1 MDQPVVSPIGPRPRH
16 RGGLA
21 GWSALA
27 MAFLLAACGPGA
39 TGSPPAGTG
48 TPGTATDAPTDPPT
62 AWVPDGP
69 IDMIVP
75 FTEGG
80 PTDTVTRLIAGP
92 MGAVLGQEIV
102 VQNVTGAGGTV
113 GAGQAAEADGD
124 GYTILMHHIGMAT
137 APALYA
143 NLGYDPLVDFKTIGL
158 VTEVPMTI
166 IGRPDFEPTTL
177 EELVAYVQANADAVT
192 YAHAGV
198 GAASHLCGLLF
209 QDAVETKVT
218 EVPYEGTAD
227 ALEDLLGS
235 QVDFLCDQTTN
246 TTQHILAG
254 TVKAYG
260 ITTAERN
267 DALPDVPTTTEGGLA
282 DVSVTVWHG
291 LYVPADT
298 PDDIVAALTAALQVA
313 LTDQT
318 VIDELAKL
326 GAKPVAEADA
336 TPEGHTAKLQAE
348 TELWADVIEAAGIT
362 PQ

>member
-1 MDQPVVSPIGPRPRH
+1 MDQPVVSPMGPRPSH
-16 RGGLA
+16 RRGVA
-21 GWSALA
+21 RWSALA
-27 MAFLLAACGPGA
+27 AAMLLAACGPGA
-39 TGSPPAGTG
+39 TGSPPAATGTG
-48 TPGTATDAPTDPPT
+48 GPATEAPTDAPVT
-62 AWVPDGP
+62 WVPDGP

-80 PTDTVTRLIAGP
+80 PTDTVTRLIAEP
-92 MGAVLGQEIV
+92 MGTVLGQEIV

-113 GAGQAAEADGD
+113 GAGQVAESAGD
-124 GYTILMHHIGMAT
+124 GYTVLMHHIGMAT

-166 IGRPDFEPTTL
+166 IGKPDLEPNDL
-177 EELVAYVQANADAVT
+177 AELVAYVKANGAAVN
-192 YAHAGV
+192 YAHAGP

-227 ALEDLLGS
+227 AIEDLLGN

-254 TVKAYG
+254 TVKAYA

-267 DALPDVPTTTEGGLA
+267 DALPDVPTTTEGGLPE
-282 DVSVTVWHG
+282 VSVTVWHG

-298 PDDIVAALTAALQVA
+298 PDDVVAALTAALQEA
-313 LTDQT
+313 LKDQN

-326 GAKPVAEADA
+326 GATPVAEDQA
-336 TPEGHTAKLQAE
+336 TPEGHTAKLEAE
-348 TELWADVIEAAGIT
+348 TDLWGGIIEAAGIT

>member
-1 MDQPVVSPIGPRPRH
+1 
-16 RGGLA
+16 
-21 GWSALA
+21 
-27 MAFLLAACGPGA
+27 
-39 TGSPPAGTG
+39 
-48 TPGTATDAPTDPPT
+48 
-62 AWVPDGP
+62 
-69 IDMIVP
+69 MIVP

-92 MGAVLGQEIV
+92 MGEVLGQEIV

-166 IGRPDFEPTTL
+166 IGRPDFEPSTL
-177 EELVAYVQANADAVT
+177 AELVDHVKANGAAVT

-209 QDAVETKVT
+209 QDAVEAKVT

-267 DALPDVPTTTEGGLA
+267 DALPDVPTTAEGGLP

-298 PDDIVAALTAALQVA
+298 PDDVVAALTAALQVA
-313 LTDQT
+313 LTDQN
-318 VIDELAKL
+318 VIDELADL
-326 GAKPVAEADA
+326 GAKPVAEDAA